1 MKTARVVLALPGL
14 AALAWGVVLFAEYAL
29 PLRPDVYGTI
39 GWIIGGPVLNDGVI
53 APLTAVLGLI
63 LARVLPKPWRAP
75 VVTGT
80 VITGVLAIVAFPLL
94 WRPYGNPPMPGLHD
108 GNPALGLGLTVAA
121 VWLLVILWAVAL
133 QVARKG
139 EPAAAP
145 ADRSGTQTAQ
155 AESPSPQAAPPS
167 AQPVTQ
173 AVPATPPS
181 AQASPPTAQAV
192 PPGAL
197 RHTQADSPSPQADPR
212 GGQPGAQAT
221 PPATQASPAA
231 VEPVSQR
238 EAQAE
243 SPSPQ
248 AVPGTQADPPAT
260 RADHPRT

>member
-1 MKTARVVLALPGL
+1 MKTARVILALPGL

-121 VWLLVILWAVAL
+121 VWLLVVLWAVAL

-139 EPAAAP
+139 DPAAAP
-145 ADRSGTQTAQ
+145 ADRSSTRTAQPSPPGGPQETQT
-155 AESPSPQAAPPS
+155 
-167 AQPVTQ
+167 
-173 AVPATPPS
+173 
-181 AQASPPTAQAV
+181 
-192 PPGAL
+192 
-197 RHTQADSPSPQADPR
+197 DSPSRPADPR
-212 GGQPGAQAT
+212 GGQPGTQAA

-238 EAQAE
+238 ETQAD
-243 SPSPQ
+243 SPGPQ
-248 AVPGTQADPPAT
+248 AAPGTQADPPAT
-260 RADHPRT
+260 RADHPGT

>member
-14 AALAWGVVLFAEYAL
+14 AALAWGVMLFAEYAL

-121 VWLLVILWAVAL
+121 VWLLVVLWAVAL

-145 ADRSGTQTAQ
+145 ADRSGTRTAQ
-155 AESPSPQAAPPS
+155 PSPPGGPQE
-167 AQPVTQ
+167 TQ
-173 AVPATPPS
+173 T
-181 AQASPPTAQAV
+181 
-192 PPGAL
+192 
-197 RHTQADSPSPQADPR
+197 DSPSRPADPR
-212 GGQPGAQAT
+212 GGQPGTQAA

-238 EAQAE
+238 ETQAD
-243 SPSPQ
+243 SPGPQ
-248 AVPGTQADPPAT
+248 AAPGTQADPPAT
-260 RADHPRT
+260 RADHPGT